1 MHCCVIINNADM
13 VMSGSA
19 VSVQQRIGLVLSY
32 LYL

>member
-1 MHCCVIINNADM
+1 MPCCAIVKNADM